1 MKVILQQD
9 VRGQGKKGQLIEVAE
24 GYARNFLL
32 PRKLAVPATAD
43 AVNTMKLKEKAK
55 KAEDVQGII
64 HLEPEAAAE
73 KLKSAQV
80 KVSAR
85 AGANGKLFGAV
96 TSKEVSDALLAQHG
110 IELAKQKIVMD
121 EPIKAFGTYELKAK
135 LGYEVTGTIYV
146 LVVEEK

>member
-55 KAEDVQGII
+55 KAEDAR
-64 HLEPEAAAE
+64 LKAEAEAAAE

-121 EPIKAFGTYELKAK
+121 EPIKAFGNYELKAK
-135 LGYEVTGTIYV
+135 LGYEVTGTVYV
-146 LVVEEK
+146 VVVEEK